1 MQKNNVE
8 FPPGGVQLH
17 KRLKYSGT
25 FRGQSYVVFEDCNQ
39 FIIANRNAFQRLPV
53 TEMATDHSLR
63 EWTATLHVT
72 GFRVYEHPILVGQI
86 TPVYAI
92 ENLEFH
98 IQSIEL
104 LNHCLAPSSGTRQI
118 YDDAFHPARCLN
130 H

>member
-8 FPPGGVQLH
+8 FPPRGVQLH
-17 KRLKYSGT
+17 KCLKYNGT
-25 FRGQSYVVFEDCNQ
+25 FRRQSYVVFEDCNQ
-39 FIIANRNAFQRLPV
+39 FIIASRNAFQRLSV

-63 EWTATLHVT
+63 ERAAALHVAR
-72 GFRVYEHPILVGQI
+72 FRVYEHPILFGQI

-104 LNHCLAPSSGTRQI
+104 LNHCLAPSSGTR
-118 YDDAFHPARCLN
+118 
-130 H
+130 